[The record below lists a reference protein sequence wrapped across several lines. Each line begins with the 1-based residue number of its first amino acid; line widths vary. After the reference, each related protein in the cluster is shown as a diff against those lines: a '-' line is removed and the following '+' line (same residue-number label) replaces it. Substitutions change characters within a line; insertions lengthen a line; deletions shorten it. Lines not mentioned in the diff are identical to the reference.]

1 MNQSPEWFRRR
12 RKGLLCWR
20 PILVPAVV
28 IAVMGTGRID
38 LDAPAASP
46 DPSPKASPAETPAPS
61 AKDTP
66 TRTLMNGPSDA
77 KAASEARTPVYTPGD
92 EEAYP
97 RIRYSDEQVSV
108 NDRCPVRKAKLNLK
122 MDPIYVN
129 GRPVGFC

>member
-12 RKGLLCWR
+12 REGLSCWR

-28 IAVMGTGRID
+28 MAVMGTGIIE

-46 DPSPKASPAETPAPS
+46 DPSPKTPAAAIPAPS
-61 AKDTP
+61 AKDAP
-66 TRTLMNGPSDA
+66 APTLMRGPSDG
-77 KAASEARTPVYTPGD
+77 KSASEAKTPAYTPGE

-97 RIRYSDEQVSV
+97 RIRYSDEQISV
-108 NDRCPVRKAKLNLK
+108 NDRCPVRRAKLNLR